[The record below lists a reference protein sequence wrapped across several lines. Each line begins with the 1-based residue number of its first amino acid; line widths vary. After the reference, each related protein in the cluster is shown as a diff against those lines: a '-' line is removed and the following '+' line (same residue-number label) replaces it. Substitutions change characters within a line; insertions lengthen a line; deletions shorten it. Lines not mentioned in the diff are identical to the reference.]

1 MTTKTEHYFDS
12 FFRLRKLPAKLMPVV
27 FAFYMSSI
35 MAVLMCLII
44 TAVNQGLGEGYLLAA
59 IHAYQIAMPS
69 AFICVMLVR
78 PIVMRLVAS
87 TVSAN

>member
-1 MTTKTEHYFDS
+1 MTTKTQQHINSS
-12 FFRLRKLPAKLMPVV
+12 FHWRKLPTKLTPIV

-87 TVSAN
+87 TVSAT